1 MRSYRLFFWFVSIA
15 IFVTACSSSP
25 PPLNYELSNNYRYGD
40 YYMRDMNKD
49 VNDQVLQQKEAEL
62 RAGGVQIV
70 SVGQIYKIIVPADI
84 LFYKNSPRIQWTSY
98 ALLNDI
104 APYIRTFNKIEVAV
118 AGFTESTGNPAR
130 DRALSINR
138 ARNVANYLWEQA
150 IGANIIYVQG
160 YVIPCKP
167 ERSKV
172 EISFRSLLR

>member
-1 MRSYRLFFWFVSIA
+1 MRGYRLVCWFLCIA
-15 IFVTACSSSP
+15 AWLTACSSP
-25 PPLNYELSNNYRYGD
+25 TPPLNYALNNNYRYGNF
-40 YYMRDMNKD
+40 YMRDMNKD
-49 VNDQVLQQKEAEL
+49 VNDQVLQQKEAAL
-62 RAGGVQIV
+62 KAGGVQIV
-70 SVGQIYKIIVPADI
+70 SVGQVYKIIFPADI
-84 LFYKNSPRIQWTSY
+84 LFYANSPRIQWTAY
-98 ALLNDI
+98 PLLNDI

-167 ERSKV
+167 DRSKI